1 MSTAPRI
8 EVRSDGTAALLG
20 SWTLSMAQDLSIL
33 ERNFPSVSSFDA
45 STIEALDT
53 RGALA
58 IVRLRS
64 AAAEGI
70 VKGLSQQQIALIN
83 LVDPCASQI
92 GAPTTDTPRGFV
104 AGLGKS
110 SLQILGHVS
119 GLMNS
124 LGRTL
129 FGVLDLIRSPRRLRT
144 REFFV
149 QLELTCV
156 HAIPIIALLTFLV
169 GTVIAYLFA
178 SQIIKYGA
186 NIFVVDGIALAMC
199 RELSPLIIAV
209 VVAGRSGSAF
219 TAQIGTM
226 KLNEEIDAMVTFGL
240 SPQQV
245 LIIPRVL
252 ALIIAMPLLTF
263 IGDLIGIAGG
273 MLVSEWYLGITPTTF
288 IERLQNV
295 LKLKSY
301 FVGIGKAPVFA
312 LFIALIG
319 CRMGLCAENNARSIG
334 INTTSTVVQSIAAVI
349 IINAFFAVVFVE
361 LGI

>member
-1 MSTAPRI
+1 MSSAPRLDLQP
-8 EVRSDGTAALLG
+8 DGSAVMSG
-20 SWTLSMAQDLSIL
+20 SWIISMAQNLAEIENKFSGL
-33 ERNFPSVSSFDA
+33 KSLDA
-45 STIEALDT
+45 RSIEALDT
-53 RGALA
+53 RGALTIA
-58 IVRLRS
+58 RLRAS
-64 AAAEGI
+64 GSI
-70 VKGLSQQQIALIN
+70 RIDNLTPQQSALIN
-83 LVDPCASQI
+83 LVDPCAAKI
-92 GAPTTDTPRGFV
+92 AAPELMPRLGFV
-104 AGLGKS
+104 AGLGQSTLKVLS
-110 SLQILGHVS
+110 HVS
-119 GLMNS
+119 GLMNA
-124 LGRTL
+124 LGRAL
-129 FGVLDLIRSPRRLRT
+129 FGIAEIFQSPRRLRT

-226 KLNEEIDAMVTFGL
+226 KLNEEIDALVTFGL
-240 SPQQV
+240 SPLQV
-245 LIIPRVL
+245 LVIPRVL
-252 ALIIAMPLLTF
+252 ALVIAMPLLTF
-263 IGDLIGIAGG
+263 IGDIIGMAGG
-273 MLVSEWYLGITPTTF
+273 MIVSEWYLGITPTTF

-312 LFIALIG
+312 VFIALIG
-319 CRMGLCAENNARSIG
+319 CRMGLNAENNARSIG

-349 IINAFFAVVFVE
+349 VVNAFFAVVLVE